1 MFLIL
6 RPFYTYMRKE
16 VAKFHPIE
24 CADYIS
30 VSVVE
35 RIYTLDKSNKVAIV
49 VSNSYEYAKMV
60 VDCIV
65 SWI

>member
-1 MFLIL
+1 
-6 RPFYTYMRKE
+6 MRKE